1 MTKEQ
6 KLKAV
11 HDAITDAWFLYKP
24 FCGTRNDDAVAW
36 DELLKRATAIQTRHH
51 NTRLIRGMVMAVL
64 EQLEDDAK
72 EMEHG

>member
-1 MTKEQ
+1 MGKEQ
-6 KLKAV
+6 KLKSM
-11 HDAITDAWFLYKP
+11 HGAITDAWLLYKL
-24 FCGTRNDDAVAW
+24 FFGTGNDDAAAW
-36 DELLKRATAIQTRHH
+36 DELLKQATDIQTRHH